1 MLFIKKRLTAS
12 AIALIIGIS
21 VLAPISAVTVS
32 ADGYIDYY
40 DYVIKS
46 DTDGSIPN
54 DIHSLIE
61 WVLRESYLSTN
72 QELSFY
78 AKKVRHFNEV
88 KKAVRQQLEV
98 YREIQTSLGIIEEE
112 KSLISYIQILAST
125 IELKLDCSN
134 SHTLCIEVQD

>member
-21 VLAPISAVTVS
+21 VLASISAVTVS

>member
-21 VLAPISAVTVS
+21 VLASISAVTVS

-72 QELSFY
+72 QEL
-78 AKKVRHFNEV
+78 
-88 KKAVRQQLEV
+88 
-98 YREIQTSLGIIEEE
+98 
-112 KSLISYIQILAST
+112 
-125 IELKLDCSN
+125 
-134 SHTLCIEVQD
+134 